1 MTVAITEARDYRLY
15 LTKEMEKQYPK
26 ADKEKAEGLIELM
39 MSSFMD
45 GIAFSQL
52 NLKVEVDA

>member
-1 MTVAITEARDYRLY
+1 MTVQITEARDYRLY
-15 LTKEMEKQYPK
+15 LTKEIEKLYPEANK
-26 ADKEKAEGLIELM
+26 DKAEGLVELM

-52 NLKVEVDA
+52 NLKVEV

>member
-1 MTVAITEARDYRLY
+1 MTVSITETRDYRLY
-15 LTKEMEKQYPK
+15 LSKEIARQYPE
-26 ADKEKAEGLIELM
+26 ANKEKAEGLIELM

-52 NLKVEVDA
+52 NLKVEV